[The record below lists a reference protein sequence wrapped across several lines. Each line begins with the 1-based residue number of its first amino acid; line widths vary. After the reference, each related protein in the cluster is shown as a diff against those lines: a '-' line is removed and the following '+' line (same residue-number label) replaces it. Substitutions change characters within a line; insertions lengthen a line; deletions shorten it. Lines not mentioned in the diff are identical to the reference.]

1 MSDSAWVLKGIDPET
16 RDRAVQEAGRLG
28 VSLSDYLTDMVL
40 RAAITDQVVGT
51 MPAEEP
57 AAPQDGAE
65 PGVRHRFRTLERRLE
80 HSLTSLDS
88 AQRTLDASFFDISE
102 RVDELEGFAANTAQ
116 ALQQGL
122 QDTAEQLVAL
132 QQQAEENAAAR
143 ASENAAAHEGL
154 ASSIS
159 ALNAYTQDIDT
170 IARRADANAGVLA
183 DAHESLKHAVA
194 SDFAEFSDQIALR
207 LNVGLRDIAA
217 AADEAAAQADAAVA
231 QLVVELRGVRETLE
245 QSVADG
251 VDETRRRVHAAF
263 SDAAQRI
270 EALSDRVDHVERQ
283 AAVSADQIRARM
295 ADMEDAGQI
304 ALEET
309 AESLREA
316 GAALAADLQRV
327 SQDHRAALES
337 VHSDLSSEI
346 SELHDRQQ
354 GALAR
359 LKLLDAAVSHGVT
372 DLNALRQQMLERV
385 AAAELA
391 ASERAGQVLNIATE
405 QTEAVAARLSRHE
418 EQTAEAQFQLR
429 AESERIETATYASLQ
444 KLAGDI
450 AAARSEAAQA
460 ADQVGARAQSEIAEL
475 REQTSG
481 FGARLTIID
490 LALRTQTSLIER
502 ISKVEAAL
510 NDAASGAKLSD
521 MEAQVSVL
529 RQAIGRNGDEALVR
543 RIDELSARLA
553 DAADGD
559 AALDSKVADVEAQ
572 MNVLRQAIA
581 KSGDDSL
588 LRRIEELRGGGDVFN
603 ARLADLEAQ
612 VNVLRQA
619 VAKTDEDHILQRI
632 AELGARVDAWDEET
646 QRTTGKSEDLMRLMG
661 RLSEN
666 YTEASTQADQRL
678 HKLEVA
684 LADLR
689 LEHLASHEA
698 PVASA
703 DDVAALA
710 NRLSAVERLHSA
722 VLTPEDV
729 TALEGRMSAV
739 EHLQRSVVSADNL
752 DALESRIGAVER
764 LQAAHTPDAVTGGS
778 APEEVAELHSRLA
791 AMETR
796 QAEMLEA
803 LRADITRFVT
813 DNDRRLAALEHTE
826 VDYNLAAEFDGL
838 RRRVEER
845 ILGIETRS
853 VRTLEQVADTVQ
865 MLEERFMSRDD
876 GERHTA

>member
-40 RAAITDQVVGT
+40 RAAITDQVVGSQ
-51 MPAEEP
+51 PEEP
-57 AAPQDGAE
+57 IAPPDGVE
-65 PGVRHRFRTLERRLE
+65 SGTRHRFRTLERRLE

-102 RVDELEGFAANTAQ
+102 RVDELEGLATGTAQ

-159 ALNAYTQDIDT
+159 ALNAYTQDIDI

-183 DAHESLKHAVA
+183 DAHETLKHAIA
-194 SDFAEFSDQIALR
+194 ADFGEFADQIALR
-207 LNVGLRDIAA
+207 LNVGLRDVAA

-231 QLVVELRGVRETLE
+231 NLVVELRGVRETLE

-251 VDETRRRVHAAF
+251 VDETRRRVHTAFAEAAK
-263 SDAAQRI
+263 RM
-270 EALSDRVDHVERQ
+270 EALSDRVDQVERQ

-295 ADMEDAGQI
+295 ADMEDAAQI
-304 ALEET
+304 ALEDT
-309 AESLREA
+309 AESLRQA
-316 GAALAADLQRV
+316 GASLAADLQRV
-327 SQDHRAALES
+327 QQDNRAALES
-337 VHSDLSSEI
+337 LHGDLSSEI
-346 SELHDRQQ
+346 AELHDKQQ

-372 DLNALRQQMLERV
+372 DVNALRQQMLERV
-385 AAAELA
+385 AAAELTA
-391 ASERAGQVLNIATE
+391 AERAGQVLNIATE
-405 QTEAVAARLSRHE
+405 QTEAVAARLARHE
-418 EQTAEAQFQLR
+418 EQAAETHFQLR
-429 AESERIETATYASLQ
+429 AENERIETATYASLQ

-450 AAARSEAAQA
+450 VSTRTDARTEA
-460 ADQVGARAQSEIAEL
+460 AEL
-475 REQTSG
+475 REQQSG

-490 LALRTQTSLIER
+490 LALRTQTQLIER
-502 ISKVEAAL
+502 ISKVETAL
-510 NDAASGAKLSD
+510 SDAASGAKLSD

-529 RQAIGRNGDEALVR
+529 RQAIGRNGDEVLVR

-581 KSGDDSL
+581 RSGDDSL
-588 LRRIEELRGGGDVFN
+588 LRRIEELRGGGDAFD
-603 ARLADLEAQ
+603 ARLVDIETQL
-612 VNVLRQA
+612 NVLRQA
-619 VAKTDEDHILQRI
+619 VSRSSEDHILQRI
-632 AELGARVDAWDEET
+632 ADLTSRVDGWDNQT
-646 QRTTGKSEDLMRLMG
+646 QAGAEKSEDLVRLMG
-661 RLSEN
+661 RLSAN
-666 YTEASTQADQRL
+666 YAEGAAQADERL

-689 LEHLASHEA
+689 LEHLSAREA

-703 DDVAALA
+703 DDLTSLS
-710 NRLSAVERLHSA
+710 NRLSAVERLHAA
-722 VLTPEDV
+722 VLTSDDV
-729 TALEGRMSAV
+729 ASLESRVGAV
-739 EHLQRSVVSADNL
+739 ERLQRSTLSADDL
-752 DALESRIGAVER
+752 ASLESRMGAVER
-764 LQAAHTPDAVTGGS
+764 LQASHTPDVMISGPT
-778 APEEVAELHSRLA
+778 PEEVAQLNRRLA
-791 AMETR
+791 AMEAR
-796 QAEMLEA
+796 QAEALET
-803 LRADITRFVT
+803 LRTDIVRFVT
-813 DNDRRLAALEHTE
+813 DNDRRLSTLEHTE
-826 VDYNLAAEFDGL
+826 VDYNLAAEFDAL

-845 ILGIETRS
+845 ILGIEMRS

-865 MLEERFMSRDD
+865 MLEERFTGRED
-876 GERHTA
+876 GERQTA

>member
-40 RAAITDQVVGT
+40 RAAITDQVVGS
-51 MPAEEP
+51 PLAEEP
-57 AAPQDGAE
+57 AAPQDGVE
-65 PGVRHRFRTLERRLE
+65 PGTRHRFRTLERRLE

-102 RVDELEGFAANTAQ
+102 RVDELEGFASGTAQ

-154 ASSIS
+154 ASSIT

-170 IARRADANAGVLA
+170 IARRADTNAGVLA
-183 DAHESLKHAVA
+183 DAHESLKHAIA
-194 SDFAEFSDQIALR
+194 ADFGEFSDQIALR
-207 LNVGLRDIAA
+207 LNVGLRDVAS

-231 QLVVELRGVRETLE
+231 HLVVELRGVRETLE

-263 SDAAQRI
+263 SDAAQRM
-270 EALSDRVDHVERQ
+270 EALSDRVDVAERQ

-295 ADMEDAGQI
+295 ADMEDANQI
-304 ALEET
+304 ALEDT
-309 AESLREA
+309 AETLRQA
-316 GAALAADLQRV
+316 GAALAADLVRAQ
-327 SQDHRAALES
+327 QDNRAALES
-337 VHSDLSSEI
+337 MHADISSEI
-346 SELHDRQQ
+346 VEMQDRQQ

-372 DLNALRQQMLERV
+372 DVNALRQQMLQRV
-385 AAAELA
+385 AESELA

-405 QTEAVAARLSRHE
+405 QTEAVASRLARHE
-418 EQTAEAQFQLR
+418 EQTADAQFQLR

-450 AAARSEAAQA
+450 VSVRTDARGET
-460 ADQVGARAQSEIAEL
+460 AEL

-510 NDAASGAKLSD
+510 SDAASGAKLSD

-529 RQAIGRNGDEALVR
+529 RQAIGRNGDEVLVR

-572 MNVLRQAIA
+572 MNVVRQAIA

-588 LRRIEELRGGGDVFN
+588 LRRIEELRGGGDAFN
-603 ARLADLEAQ
+603 ARLADIEVQ

-619 VAKTDEDHILQRI
+619 VATTDQDHILGRI
-632 AELGARVDAWDEET
+632 AELASRVDGWDKDT
-646 QRTTGKSEDLMRLMG
+646 QATANKSDDLVRLMG

-666 YTEASTQADQRL
+666 YADGTAQADQRL

-689 LEHLASHEA
+689 LEHLSTREA
-698 PVASA
+698 PVASV
-703 DDVAALA
+703 DEVTSLA
-710 NRLSAVERLHSA
+710 NRLSAVERLHAA
-722 VLTPEDV
+722 VLTPDDV
-729 TALEGRMSAV
+729 VALEGRMGAV
-739 EHLQRSVVSADNL
+739 ERLQRSVVSTENL
-752 DALESRIGAVER
+752 GALESRIGAIER
-764 LQAAHTPDAVTGGS
+764 LQATHTPDVVISGPS
-778 APEEVAELHSRLA
+778 PEEVAQLNRRLA

-796 QAEMLEA
+796 QAEALEA
-803 LRADITRFVT
+803 LRADIVRFVT
-813 DNDRRLAALEHTE
+813 DNDRRLSSIEHTE

-838 RRRVEER
+838 RRLVEER

-865 MLEERFMSRDD
+865 MLEERFMNRDD
-876 GERHTA
+876 GERQTA

>member
-51 MPAEEP
+51 QPEEP
-57 AAPQDGAE
+57 VAPQDGME
-65 PGVRHRFRTLERRLE
+65 SGTRHRFRTLERRLE

-102 RVDELEGFAANTAQ
+102 RVDELEGLATGTAE

-132 QQQAEENAAAR
+132 QQQVEESAAAR

-170 IARRADANAGVLA
+170 IARRADNNAGVLA
-183 DAHESLKHAVA
+183 DAHETLKHALA
-194 SDFAEFSDQIALR
+194 TDFAEFSDQVALR
-207 LNVGLRDIAA
+207 LNVGLRDVAA
-217 AADEAAAQADAAVA
+217 AADEAAAQTDAAVA
-231 QLVVELRGVRETLE
+231 NLVVELRDAREALE

-251 VDETRRRVHAAF
+251 VDETRRRVHTAF
-263 SDAAQRI
+263 TDAAKRM
-270 EALSDRVDHVERQ
+270 EALSDRVDMVERQ

-295 ADMEDAGQI
+295 VDMEDAAQI
-304 ALEET
+304 ALEDT
-309 AESLREA
+309 AESLRQA
-316 GAALAADLQRV
+316 GASLAADLQRAQ
-327 SQDHRAALES
+327 QDNRTALES
-337 VHSDLSSEI
+337 MHSDISSEI
-346 SELHDRQQ
+346 VELQDRQQ

-372 DLNALRQQMLERV
+372 DVNTLRQQMLQRV
-385 AAAELA
+385 AEAELTA
-391 ASERAGQVLNIATE
+391 ADRAGQVLNIATE
-405 QTEAVAARLSRHE
+405 QTEAVAARLARHE
-418 EQTAEAQFQLR
+418 EEAATTHYQLR
-429 AESERIETATYASLQ
+429 AENERIETATYASLQ

-450 AAARSEAAQA
+450 VSVRTDTRE
-460 ADQVGARAQSEIAEL
+460 ETAEL
-475 REQTSG
+475 REQQSG

-490 LALRTQTSLIER
+490 LALRTQTQLIER
-502 ISKVEAAL
+502 ISKVETAL
-510 NDAASGAKLSD
+510 SDAASGAKLSD

-529 RQAIGRNGDEALVR
+529 RQAIGRNGDEVLVR
-543 RIDELSARLA
+543 RIEELSARLA

-581 KSGDDSL
+581 RSGDDSL
-588 LRRIEELRGGGDVFN
+588 LRRIEELRGGGDAFD
-603 ARLADLEAQ
+603 ARLGDIETQL
-612 VNVLRQA
+612 NVLRQA
-619 VAKTDEDHILQRI
+619 VSRSGEDQILQRI
-632 AELGARVDAWDEET
+632 AELTSRVDGWDNQT
-646 QRTTGKSEDLMRLMG
+646 QAGAEKSEDLVRLMG
-661 RLSEN
+661 RLSAN
-666 YTEASTQADQRL
+666 YADGAAQADQRL

-689 LEHLASHEA
+689 LETISTREA

-703 DDVAALA
+703 DDVASLS
-710 NRLSAVERLHSA
+710 NRLSAVERLHAA
-722 VLTPEDV
+722 VLTSDD
-729 TALEGRMSAV
+729 
-739 EHLQRSVVSADNL
+739 VVS
-752 DALESRIGAVER
+752 LESRMGAVER
-764 LQAAHTPDAVTGGS
+764 LQRTTLSADDLATLESRLGAVERLQSAAVPELVISGPT
-778 APEEVAELHSRLA
+778 PEEVAQLNRRLA

-796 QAEMLEA
+796 QAEALEA
-803 LRADITRFVT
+803 LRADIVRFVT
-813 DNDRRLAALEHTE
+813 DNDRRLSSLEHTE

-838 RRRVEER
+838 RRHVEER

-865 MLEERFMSRDD
+865 MLEERFTGRDEA
-876 GERHTA
+876 ERQTA

>member
-40 RAAITDQVVGT
+40 RAAITDQVVGS
-51 MPAEEP
+51 PVAEEP

-80 HSLTSLDS
+80 HSLGSLDA

-170 IARRADANAGVLA
+170 IARRADNNAGVLA
-183 DAHESLKHAVA
+183 DAHETLKHAVA
-194 SDFAEFSDQIALR
+194 TDFAEFSDQIALR
-207 LNVGLRDIAA
+207 LNVGLRDVAA
-217 AADEAAAQADAAVA
+217 AADEAAAQTDAAIA
-231 QLVVELRGVRETLE
+231 QLVVEIRDARESLE

-263 SDAAQRI
+263 SDAAQRM
-270 EALSDRVDHVERQ
+270 EALSDRVDQVERQ

-316 GAALAADLQRV
+316 GAALAADIQRAA
-327 SQDHRAALES
+327 QDHRAALES

-372 DLNALRQQMLERV
+372 DLNSLRQHMLERV
-385 AAAELA
+385 AAAELT

-405 QTEAVAARLSRHE
+405 QTEAVAARLARHE
-418 EQTAEAQFQLR
+418 EQAADAQFQLR

-450 AAARSEAAQA
+450 ALTRGEAAQA
-460 ADQVGARAQSEIAEL
+460 AEQVGARAQAEIAEL

-510 NDAASGAKLSD
+510 SDAASGAKLSD

-529 RQAIGRNGDEALVR
+529 RQAIGRNGDEALIR

-553 DAADGD
+553 EAADGD

-572 MNVLRQAIA
+572 MNVVRQAIA
-581 KSGDDSL
+581 KSGDDTL
-588 LRRIEELRGGGDVFN
+588 LRRIEELRGGGDAFN
-603 ARLADLEAQ
+603 ARLADIEVQ

-619 VAKTDEDHILQRI
+619 VATTDQDTILQRI
-632 AELGARVDAWDEET
+632 AELASRVDGWDKDT
-646 QRTTGKSEDLMRLMG
+646 QATASKSDDLVRLMG

-666 YTEASTQADQRL
+666 YADASAQADQRL

-689 LEHLASHEA
+689 LEHLSSREA

-703 DDVAALA
+703 DEVASLA
-710 NRLSAVERLHSA
+710 NRLSAVERLHAA
-722 VLTPEDV
+722 VLTPDDV
-729 TALEGRMSAV
+729 VALEGRM
-739 EHLQRSVVSADNL
+739 
-752 DALESRIGAVER
+752 GAVER
-764 LQAAHTPDAVTGGS
+764 LQRGAVSPENLVALESRLSAVERLQATHTPDVVISGPS
-778 APEEVAELHSRLA
+778 PEEVAQLNRRLA

-796 QAEMLEA
+796 QAEALET
-803 LRADITRFVT
+803 LRADIVRFVT
-813 DNDRRLAALEHTE
+813 DNDRRLSSIEHTE

-838 RRRVEER
+838 RRLVEER

-865 MLEERFMSRDD
+865 MLEERFMHRDD
-876 GERHTA
+876 GERQTA